1 MVRDRMTQL
10 QEEVNVGTEEFI
22 KVAKN
27 LKKKTAKR
35 SKYLKKLKKKY
46 TTLQHK
52 KKRLQKK
59 KLKQAAA

>member
-1 MVRDRMTQL
+1 MEEKKEKEEKEKAYTQMVRDRMTQL
-10 QEEVNVGTEEFI
+10 QEEVNTGTEEFI

-46 TTLQHK
+46 TSL
-52 KKRLQKK
+52 
-59 KLKQAAA
+59 